1 MTGMS
6 TAATASPDG
15 TWPPGTSQDGS
26 SPEAGSSRVALP
38 VLMYHSIGDSSATAF
53 RRWEVPAG
61 ALAEQLGSLAEHGY
75 TVTSLSDALAN
86 PRERQVA
93 ITFDNGF
100 EDFVTRALPVLAEFG
115 ARATLYVPT
124 AYVGQRAR
132 WLEPYAGRELALLDW
147 PALAALVDRGI
158 EIGAHGHRHVELD
171 VVPPAIARYDVTA
184 SMRTISEET
193 GQRPESF
200 SYPFGYHSPGVRQ
213 IVENAGFASACE
225 VGYRIHRR
233 SRSRF
238 QVSRLIVGRS
248 VGAGDILRLVTEG
261 HRDAALAARRRFRA
275 GWRAYRSIRW
285 RLGVET
291 A

>member
-1 MTGMS
+1 MS
-6 TAATASPDG
+6 
-15 TWPPGTSQDGS
+15 
-26 SPEAGSSRVALP
+26 GSSRAVLP
-38 VLMYHSIGDSSATAF
+38 VLMYQSIGESSAAAF
-53 RRWEVPAG
+53 HRWEVPAG

-100 EDFVTRALPVLAEFG
+100 EDFLTRALPVLAEFG

-132 WLEPYAGRELALLDW
+132 WLEPYAERELALLDW
-147 PALAALVDRGI
+147 PALAALIDRGI

-193 GQRPESF
+193 GRRPDSF
-200 SYPFGYHSPGVRQ
+200 CYPYGYHSPGVRR
-213 IVENAGFASACE
+213 IVESAGFGSACE
-225 VGYRIHRR
+225 VGYRLHRR

-238 QVSRLIVGRS
+238 QVSRLLVGRS
-248 VGAGDILRLVTEG
+248 VGAADILRLVTEG
-261 HRDAALAARRRFRA
+261 QREAALAARRRLRS
-275 GWRAYRSIRW
+275 GWRAYRSLRW

>member
-6 TAATASPDG
+6 TATAASPDG
-15 TWPPGTSQDGS
+15 TWPTSSPGDGS
-26 SPEAGSSRVALP
+26 PSAPCRSALP
-38 VLMYHSIGDSSATAF
+38 VLMYHSIGDSVSADF

-61 ALAEQLGSLAEHGY
+61 VFAEQLGSLVEHGY

-93 ITFDNGF
+93 VTFDDGF

-115 ARATLYVPT
+115 AAATLYVPT

-132 WLEPYAGRELALLDW
+132 WLEAYAERELALLDW
-147 PALAALVDRGI
+147 PALAALADRGI

-184 SMRTISEET
+184 SMRTIAEET
-193 GQRPESF
+193 GHRPASF
-200 SYPFGYHSPGVRQ
+200 CYPFGYHSPGVRQ
-213 IVENAGFASACE
+213 IVESAGFGSACE

-248 VGAGDILRLVTEG
+248 VGAADILRLVTEG
-261 HRDAALAARRRFRA
+261 HRDAALAARRRLRA

>member
-6 TAATASPDG
+6 TAMAASPGG
-15 TWPPGTSQDGS
+15 TWHHGTTAEDSAPG
-26 SPEAGSSRVALP
+26 PSRAVLP
-38 VLMYHSIGDSSATAF
+38 VLVYHSIGDCSVPSF

-61 ALAEQLGSLAEHGY
+61 ALVEQLGSLAEHGY
-75 TVTSLSDALAN
+75 TITSLSDALAN

-93 ITFDNGF
+93 VTFDNGF

-115 ARATLYVPT
+115 AGATLYVPT

-132 WLEPYAGRELALLDW
+132 WLEPYAERELALLDW
-147 PALAALVDRGI
+147 PTLAALTDRGI
-158 EIGAHGHRHVELD
+158 EIGAAGHRHVELD

-184 SMRTISEET
+184 SMRTIAEET
-193 GQRPESF
+193 GHRPSSF
-200 SYPFGYHSPGVRQ
+200 CYPFGYHSPGVRR
-213 IVENAGFASACE
+213 IVESAGFASACE
-225 VGYRIHRR
+225 MGYRIHRR

-248 VGAGDILRLVTEG
+248 VGAADIIRLVTEG
-261 HRDAALAARRRFRA
+261 HRDAALAARRKLSA